1 MPDTGDLTKGP
12 PGLMNAKE
20 KYKREPFNSADHAL
34 APTNEGPVNTSLTTP
49 LF

>member
-20 KYKREPFNSADHAL
+20 KYKRDQFNSAEQAQ
-34 APTNEGPVNTSLTTP
+34 APTKEGPVNTSLTTP